1 MKIVINGVTLTVVK
15 GTSLNLSNGV
25 IEINTSGKPKKVTTT
40 TAVKESTSVAERC
53 RTAFKNKSKGSTVII
68 SANTSDAIRQAFKK
82 IGSRVS
88 IRATESATEFL
99 VKRV

>member
-25 IEINTSGKPKKVTTT
+25 IEINTSGKAKKVTTT
-40 TAVKESTSVAERC
+40 TVKETSSVAERC